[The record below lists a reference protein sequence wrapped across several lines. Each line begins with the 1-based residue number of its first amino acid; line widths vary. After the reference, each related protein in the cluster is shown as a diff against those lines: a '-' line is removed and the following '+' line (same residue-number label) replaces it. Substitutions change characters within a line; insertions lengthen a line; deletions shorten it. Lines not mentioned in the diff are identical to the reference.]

1 MPDILPGNTDI
12 WLDLEEIIYSV
23 FKRFG
28 LSQIRVPI
36 VEMTSLFARSIGG
49 VTDIVEKEMYTF
61 HDRSGDSL
69 SLRPELTAGVVRAA
83 IENNLLYNQTQ
94 RLWASG
100 PIFRYERPQKG
111 RYRQFYQ
118 AGVELFGFRD
128 PMADVEV
135 IEIASALWAE
145 LGLSDSLTLNLN
157 TIGSSQSRK
166 KYEEKLVEYLAERR
180 DDLDLDSQ
188 RRLNS
193 NPLRILDSK
202 NEQTQL
208 ILNDMPVLTEF
219 LTEADLDHF
228 YQITKELENIGID
241 YEFNNRLVRGLDY
254 YTRTVFEWTTDLIGS
269 QSTVCGG
276 GRYDGLVEL
285 LGGKPTPAV
294 GFAIGL
300 ERLFLLTGSLKE
312 SVRPAVDIFLI
323 AVEKRFRSH
332 VRCLAQDI
340 RKNFSHLAVM
350 VNLGEGSLKSQLKK
364 ADRSGALVGL
374 IIGENEFLNNSV
386 TIKPL
391 RNGDQK
397 FSPQEHIIE
406 ELRSFFPEF

>member
-219 LTEADLDHF
+219 LTDADLDHF

-241 YEFNNRLVRGLDY
+241 YEVNNR
-254 YTRTVFEWTTDLIGS
+254 
-269 QSTVCGG
+269 
-276 GRYDGLVEL
+276 
-285 LGGKPTPAV
+285 
-294 GFAIGL
+294 
-300 ERLFLLTGSLKE
+300 
-312 SVRPAVDIFLI
+312 
-323 AVEKRFRSH
+323 
-332 VRCLAQDI
+332 
-340 RKNFSHLAVM
+340 
-350 VNLGEGSLKSQLKK
+350 
-364 ADRSGALVGL
+364 
-374 IIGENEFLNNSV
+374 
-386 TIKPL
+386 
-391 RNGDQK
+391 
-397 FSPQEHIIE
+397 
-406 ELRSFFPEF
+406 